1 MLNIIRI
8 ALRCIPI
15 LFLIQ
20 NFALSWGSTAHRFI
34 NLKAPM
40 HLPETMAD
48 LKKDSL
54 FYRAYA
60 SAPDYRKDYTDTS
73 FFAEDK
79 RHYIDIDVYP
89 NFKTIPH
96 NLDSMIALY
105 GRSYVH
111 ETGTL
116 PWAIILTLDSLRV
129 QFIRHDYIKAEST
142 MSDLGHYVAD
152 ATQPLHCTE
161 NYDGDLTGNG
171 GIHSRYESS
180 MITTYQS
187 LLTISQ
193 DSARYIYSP
202 LDYSFELIL
211 QSQALVD
218 SVLIA
223 DSYAKNISG
232 WSGSGTVPAAYYAA
246 LWEKTE
252 RFTRERIQTATVA
265 IASLW
270 YSAWIDA
277 QAVAN
282 VATEDEFQPI
292 QFSLEQNYPNPFN
305 PITKIRFTMRDARF
319 TSLNIFNVLGI
330 EVATLVNELKQ
341 PGEYTVTWDAS
352 SMPSGVYYY
361 RLQAWDPSTSFGSA
375 QDGGSG
381 QGFIET
387 KKLILMK

>member
-1 MLNIIRI
+1 
-8 ALRCIPI
+8 
-15 LFLIQ
+15 
-20 NFALSWGSTAHRFI
+20 
-34 NLKAPM
+34 
-40 HLPETMAD
+40 MAD

-54 FYRAYA
+54 FYRSYA

-105 GRSYVH
+105 GRSYVR

-116 PWAIILTLDSLRV
+116 PWAIVLTLDSLRS
-129 QFIRHDYIKAEST
+129 QFIRKDYIKAEST
-142 MSDLGHYVAD
+142 MSDLGHYIAD

-161 NYDGDLTGNG
+161 NYDGFLTGNN
-171 GIHSRYESS
+171 GIHNRYETG
-180 MITTYQS
+180 MITAYQS

-193 DSARYIYSP
+193 DSARYIYFP

-223 DSYAKNISG
+223 DTYAKNISG
-232 WSGSGTVPAAYYAA
+232 WSGSGTPPAEYYAA
-246 LWEKTE
+246 LWDKTQ

-265 IASLW
+265 IAFLW
-270 YSAWIDA
+270 YSAWLDA
-277 QAVAN
+277 QAVTN
-282 VATEDEFQPI
+282 VATEYKSQPK

-305 PITKIRFTMRDARF
+305 PVTNCQFTIGNCQLTILKIYDA
-319 TSLNIFNVLGI
+319 LGR
-330 EVATLVNELKQ
+330 EVETLVNEMLN
-341 PGEYTVTWDAS
+341 PGTYNVKWDAS
-352 SMPSGVYYY
+352 NLPSGVYYY
-361 RLQAWDPSTSFGSA
+361 RIHAGKYS
-375 QDGGSG
+375 
-381 QGFIET
+381 ET

>member
-40 HLPETMAD
+40 HLAETMAD

-105 GRSYVH
+105 GRSYVR

-161 NYDGDLTGNG
+161 NYDGQLTGNG

-218 SVLIA
+218 SILIA
-223 DSYAKNISG
+223 DTYAKNISG
-232 WSGSGTVPAAYYAA
+232 WSGSGTVPAAYYTA
-246 LWEKTE
+246 LWEKTQQ
-252 RFTRERIQTATVA
+252 FTRERIQTATVA
-265 IASLW
+265 ISSLW
-270 YSAWIDA
+270 YTAWLDA
-277 QAVAN
+277 QAITSVA
-282 VATEDEFQPI
+282 VDDESQPKL
-292 QFSLEQNYPNPFN
+292 FSLEQNYPNPFN
-305 PITKIRFTMRDARF
+305 PTTDIRYQISDISQVTIKVYNM
-319 TSLNIFNVLGI
+319 LGA
-330 EVATLVNELKQ
+330 EVATLVDGIESAGYKS
-341 PGEYTVTWDAS
+341 VTFDAS
-352 SMPSGVYYY
+352 NLPSGVYYY
-361 RLQAWDPSTSFGSA
+361 SIHAGKFSEA
-375 QDGGSG
+375 
-381 QGFIET
+381 

>member
-54 FYRAYA
+54 FYRSYA
-60 SAPDYRKDYTDTS
+60 SAPDGRKNSSDTS

-116 PWAIILTLDSLRV
+116 PWAIVMTLDSLRV

-152 ATQPLHCTE
+152 ATQPLHCTQ
-161 NYDGDLTGNG
+161 NYDGFLTGNG

-223 DSYAKNISG
+223 DTYAKNISG
-232 WSGSGTVPAAYYAA
+232 WSGSGTVPAAYYTA
-246 LWEKTE
+246 LWEKTQQ
-252 RFTRERIQTATVA
+252 FTRERIQTATVA
-265 IASLW
+265 ISSLW
-270 YSAWIDA
+270 YSAWLDA
-277 QAVAN
+277 QAVTN
-282 VATEDEFQPI
+282 VANEYESQPK

-305 PITKIRFTMRDARF
+305 PTTNFGFRIVDIGLVTLKIYDA
-319 TSLNIFNVLGI
+319 LGR
-330 EVATLVNELKQ
+330 EVETLVNEVLS
-341 PGEYTVTWDAS
+341 PGTYNVKWDAS
-352 SMPSGVYYY
+352 NLPSGVYYY
-361 RLQAWDPSTSFGSA
+361 SIHAGKFSEA
-375 QDGGSG
+375 
-381 QGFIET
+381 

>member
-1 MLNIIRI
+1 MLKFFRV

-15 LFLIQ
+15 LFLIH
-20 NFALSWGSTAHRFI
+20 NFALSWGSTGHRLI
-34 NLKAPM
+34 NLKTPI

-54 FYRAYA
+54 FYRSYA

-105 GRSYVH
+105 GRSYVR

-116 PWAIILTLDSLRV
+116 PWAIVLTLDSLRS
-129 QFIRHDYIKAEST
+129 QFIRKDYIKAEST
-142 MSDLGHYVAD
+142 MSDLGHYIAD

-161 NYDGDLTGNG
+161 NYDGFLTGNN
-171 GIHSRYESS
+171 GIHNRYETG
-180 MITTYQS
+180 MITAYQS

-193 DSARYIYSP
+193 DSARYIYFP

-223 DSYAKNISG
+223 DTYAKNISG
-232 WSGSGTVPAAYYAA
+232 WSGSGTPPAEYYAA
-246 LWEKTE
+246 LWDKTQ

-265 IASLW
+265 IAFLW
-270 YSAWIDA
+270 YSAWLDA
-277 QAVAN
+277 QAVTN
-282 VATEDEFQPI
+282 VATEYKSQPK

-305 PITKIRFTMRDARF
+305 PVTNCQFTIGNCQLTILKIYDA
-319 TSLNIFNVLGI
+319 LGR
-330 EVATLVNELKQ
+330 EVETLVNEMLN
-341 PGEYTVTWDAS
+341 PGTYNVKWDAS
-352 SMPSGVYYY
+352 NLPSGVYYY
-361 RLQAWDPSTSFGSA
+361 RIHAGKYS
-375 QDGGSG
+375 
-381 QGFIET
+381 ET